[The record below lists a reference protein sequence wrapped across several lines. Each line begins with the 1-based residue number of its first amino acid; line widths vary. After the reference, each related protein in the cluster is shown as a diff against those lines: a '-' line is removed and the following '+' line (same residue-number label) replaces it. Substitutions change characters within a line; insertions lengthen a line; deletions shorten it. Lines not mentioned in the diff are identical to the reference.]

1 MVSGNDERRILI
13 HSQTLELS
21 DVGFNNSVSRDG
33 LLVNVLLAW
42 IFSALNVAI
51 KRVRW
56 MRAKQMNETE

>member
-42 IFSALNVAI
+42 IFSALNVEI